1 MVTFKN
7 GSSYNEVAIY
17 GAKTTYQSAERDTL
31 DIVLSAEDITLD
43 EAKKLWQNADATSE
57 ITIDYS
63 DEETTKSSVHINYAL
78 PMALTLDTLNGVE
91 VVHIK
96 LAQKSQLELTQEK
109 QAQDIDDV
117 NAALCEL
124 AEIAIVACKMTLEDV
139 PERWRAQV
147 EKMLESEV

>member
-1 MVTFKN
+1 MITFKN
-7 GSSYNEVAIY
+7 GSSYNEAAIY

-63 DEETTKSSVHINYAL
+63 DEETTKSSVHINYTL
-78 PMALTLDTLNGVE
+78 PMTLTLDTLNGRQ
-91 VVHIK
+91 VVHLK

-109 QAQDIDDV
+109 QAQDMDDV

-124 AEIAIVACKMTLEDV
+124 AEIIAGGEN
-139 PERWRAQV
+139 
-147 EKMLESEV
+147 SG

>member
-1 MVTFKN
+1 MVKFKN
-7 GSSYNEVAIY
+7 GSSYNEIAVY

-63 DEETTKSSVHINYAL
+63 DEETTKSSVHINYTL
-78 PMALTLDTLNGVE
+78 PMALTLDSLNGVE

-124 AEIAIVACKMTLEDV
+124 AEIAAGGENNG
-139 PERWRAQV
+139 
-147 EKMLESEV
+147 

>member
-1 MVTFKN
+1 MVKFKN

-63 DEETTKSSVHINYAL
+63 DEETTKSSVHINYTL
-78 PMALTLDTLNGVE
+78 PMVLTLDTLNGSQ

-96 LAQKSQLELTQEK
+96 LAQKSALELTQEK
-109 QAQDIDDV
+109 QAQDMDDV

-124 AEIAIVACKMTLEDV
+124 AEIIAGGENNG
-139 PERWRAQV
+139 
-147 EKMLESEV
+147 

>member
-1 MVTFKN
+1 MITFKN

-63 DEETTKSSVHINYAL
+63 DEETTKSSVHINYTL
-78 PMALTLDTLNGVE
+78 PMVLTLDTLNGRQ

-96 LAQKSQLELTQEK
+96 LAQKSALELTQEK

-124 AEIAIVACKMTLEDV
+124 AEIAAGGENNG
-139 PERWRAQV
+139 
-147 EKMLESEV
+147 

>member
-7 GSSYNEVAIY
+7 GSSYNEIAVY
-17 GAKTTYQSAERDTL
+17 GAKETFQDAQRDTL

-63 DEETTKSSVHINYAL
+63 DEETTKSSVHINYTL
-78 PMALTLDTLNGVE
+78 PMALILDTLNGVE

-109 QAQDIDDV
+109 QAQDMDDV

-124 AEIAIVACKMTLEDV
+124 AEIIAGGENNG
-139 PERWRAQV
+139 
-147 EKMLESEV
+147 

>member
-1 MVTFKN
+1 MVKFKN

-63 DEETTKSSVHINYAL
+63 DEETTKSSVHINYTL
-78 PMALTLDTLNGVE
+78 PMVLTLDTLNGRQ

-96 LAQKSQLELTQEK
+96 LAQKSALELTQEK

-124 AEIAIVACKMTLEDV
+124 AEIAAGGENNG
-139 PERWRAQV
+139 
-147 EKMLESEV
+147 

>member
-57 ITIDYS
+57 ITIEYT
-63 DEETTKSSVHINYAL
+63 DEETTKSSVHINYTL
-78 PMALTLDTLNGVE
+78 PMALTLDTLNGRQA
-91 VVHIK
+91 VHIK

-124 AEIAIVACKMTLEDV
+124 AEIAAGGENNG
-139 PERWRAQV
+139 
-147 EKMLESEV
+147 

>member
-63 DEETTKSSVHINYAL
+63 DEETTKSSVHINYTL
-78 PMALTLDTLNGVE
+78 PMTLTLDTLNGVE

-124 AEIAIVACKMTLEDV
+124 AEIAAGGENNG
-139 PERWRAQV
+139 
-147 EKMLESEV
+147 

>member
-63 DEETTKSSVHINYAL
+63 DEESTKSSVHINYTL

-124 AEIAIVACKMTLEDV
+124 AEIAAGGENNG
-139 PERWRAQV
+139 
-147 EKMLESEV
+147 

>member
-63 DEETTKSSVHINYAL
+63 NEETTKSSVHINYAL

-124 AEIAIVACKMTLEDV
+124 AEIAAGGENNG
-139 PERWRAQV
+139 
-147 EKMLESEV
+147 

>member
-1 MVTFKN
+1 MVKFKN

-31 DIVLSAEDITLD
+31 DIVLSADDITLD

-63 DEETTKSSVHINYAL
+63 DEETTKSSVHINYTL
-78 PMALTLDTLNGVE
+78 PMVLTLDTLNGRQ

-96 LAQKSQLELTQEK
+96 LAQKSALELMQEK
-109 QAQDIDDV
+109 QAQDMDDV

-124 AEIAIVACKMTLEDV
+124 AEIIAGGENDG
-139 PERWRAQV
+139 
-147 EKMLESEV
+147 

>member
-7 GSSYNEVAIY
+7 GSSYNEIAVY
-17 GAKTTYQSAERDTL
+17 GAKETFQDAQRDTL

-63 DEETTKSSVHINYAL
+63 DEKTTKSSVHINYTL
-78 PMALTLDTLNGVE
+78 PMALILDTLNGVE

-109 QAQDIDDV
+109 QAQDMDDV

-124 AEIAIVACKMTLEDV
+124 AEIIAGGENNG
-139 PERWRAQV
+139 
-147 EKMLESEV
+147 

>member
-147 EKMLESEV
+147 RKMLEDAT

>member
-7 GSSYNEVAIY
+7 GSSYNEIAVY
-17 GAKTTYQSAERDTL
+17 GAKETFQDAQRDTL

-57 ITIDYS
+57 ITIAY
-63 DEETTKSSVHINYAL
+63 DEEEVTKTSVHINYSL
-78 PMALTLDTLNGVE
+78 PMSLTLDTLNDKQ

-109 QAQDIDDV
+109 QAQDMDDV

-124 AEIAIVACKMTLEDV
+124 AEIIAGGENNG
-139 PERWRAQV
+139 
-147 EKMLESEV
+147 

>member
-1 MVTFKN
+1 MITFKN
-7 GSSYNEVAIY
+7 GSSYEEIAVY
-17 GAKTTYQSAERDTL
+17 GAKETFQDAQRDTL

-63 DEETTKSSVHINYAL
+63 DEETTKSSVHINYTL
-78 PMALTLDTLNGVE
+78 PMVLTLDTLNGRQ

-96 LAQKSQLELTQEK
+96 LAQKSALELTQEK
-109 QAQDIDDV
+109 QAQDMDDV

-124 AEIAIVACKMTLEDV
+124 AEIVAGG
-139 PERWRAQV
+139 
-147 EKMLESEV
+147 ESNG

>member
-63 DEETTKSSVHINYAL
+63 DEETTKSSVHINYTL
-78 PMALTLDTLNGVE
+78 PMALTLDTLNGRQ
-91 VVHIK
+91 VVHLK

-109 QAQDIDDV
+109 QAQDMDDV

-124 AEIAIVACKMTLEDV
+124 AEIIAGGENNG
-139 PERWRAQV
+139 
-147 EKMLESEV
+147 

>member
-1 MVTFKN
+1 MITFKN
-7 GSSYNEVAIY
+7 GSSYNEAAIY

-63 DEETTKSSVHINYAL
+63 DEETTKSSVHINYTL
-78 PMALTLDTLNGVE
+78 PMALTLDTLNGRQ
-91 VVHIK
+91 VVHLK

-109 QAQDIDDV
+109 QAQDMDDV

-124 AEIAIVACKMTLEDV
+124 AEIIAGGENNG
-139 PERWRAQV
+139 
-147 EKMLESEV
+147 

>member
-1 MVTFKN
+1 MVKFKN
-7 GSSYNEVAIY
+7 GSSYNEIAVY

-63 DEETTKSSVHINYAL
+63 DEETTKSSVHINYTL
-78 PMALTLDTLNGVE
+78 PMVLTLDTLNGRQ

-124 AEIAIVACKMTLEDV
+124 AEIAAGGENNG
-139 PERWRAQV
+139 
-147 EKMLESEV
+147 

>member
-63 DEETTKSSVHINYAL
+63 DEETTKSSVHINYTL
-78 PMALTLDTLNGVE
+78 PMVLTLDTLNGRQ

-124 AEIAIVACKMTLEDV
+124 AEIAAGGENNG
-139 PERWRAQV
+139 
-147 EKMLESEV
+147 

>member
-1 MVTFKN
+1 MVKFKN

-57 ITIDYS
+57 ITIEYTD
-63 DEETTKSSVHINYAL
+63 DETTKSSVHINYTL
-78 PMALTLDTLNGVE
+78 PMVLALDTLNGRQ

-109 QAQDIDDV
+109 QAQDMDDV

-124 AEIAIVACKMTLEDV
+124 AEIVAGG
-139 PERWRAQV
+139 
-147 EKMLESEV
+147 ESNG

>member
-63 DEETTKSSVHINYAL
+63 DEETTKSSVHINYTL

-109 QAQDIDDV
+109 QAQDMDDV

-124 AEIAIVACKMTLEDV
+124 AEIIAGGENNG
-139 PERWRAQV
+139 
-147 EKMLESEV
+147 

>member
-57 ITIDYS
+57 ITIEYT
-63 DEETTKSSVHINYAL
+63 DEETTKSSVHINYTL
-78 PMALTLDTLNGVE
+78 PMALTLDTLNGRQ

-96 LAQKSQLELTQEK
+96 LAQKSALELTQEK
-109 QAQDIDDV
+109 QAQDMDDV

-124 AEIAIVACKMTLEDV
+124 AEIIAGGENNG
-139 PERWRAQV
+139 
-147 EKMLESEV
+147 

>member
-63 DEETTKSSVHINYAL
+63 DEETTKSSVHINYTL
-78 PMALTLDTLNGVE
+78 PMALTLDSLNGVE

-124 AEIAIVACKMTLEDV
+124 AEIAAGGENNG
-139 PERWRAQV
+139 
-147 EKMLESEV
+147 

>member
-7 GSSYNEVAIY
+7 GSSYNEIAVY
-17 GAKTTYQSAERDTL
+17 GAKETFQDAQRDTL

-43 EAKKLWQNADATSE
+43 EAKKLWQNADANSE

-63 DEETTKSSVHINYAL
+63 DEETTKSSVHINYTL
-78 PMALTLDTLNGVE
+78 PMVLALDTLNGRQ

-109 QAQDIDDV
+109 QAQDMDDV

-124 AEIAIVACKMTLEDV
+124 AEIVAGG
-139 PERWRAQV
+139 
-147 EKMLESEV
+147 ESNG

>member
-1 MVTFKN
+1 MITFKN
-7 GSSYNEVAIY
+7 GSSYNEAAIY

-63 DEETTKSSVHINYAL
+63 DEETTKSSVHINYTL
-78 PMALTLDTLNGVE
+78 PMALTLDTLNGRQ
-91 VVHIK
+91 VVHLK

-109 QAQDIDDV
+109 QAQDMDDV
-117 NAALCEL
+117 NAAL
-124 AEIAIVACKMTLEDV
+124 
-139 PERWRAQV
+139 
-147 EKMLESEV
+147 

>member
-1 MVTFKN
+1 MVNFKN

-57 ITIDYS
+57 ITIEYT
-63 DEETTKSSVHINYAL
+63 DEETTKSSVHINYTL
-78 PMALTLDTLNGVE
+78 PMALTLDALNGRQ

-124 AEIAIVACKMTLEDV
+124 AEIAAGGENNG
-139 PERWRAQV
+139 
-147 EKMLESEV
+147 

>member
-1 MVTFKN
+1 MITFKN

-31 DIVLSAEDITLD
+31 DIVLSAEDITLG

-57 ITIDYS
+57 ITIEYT
-63 DEETTKSSVHINYAL
+63 DEETTKSSVHINYTL
-78 PMALTLDTLNGVE
+78 PMALTLDTLNGRQ

-96 LAQKSQLELTQEK
+96 LAQKSALELTQEK
-109 QAQDIDDV
+109 QAQDMDDV

-124 AEIAIVACKMTLEDV
+124 AEIIAGGENNG
-139 PERWRAQV
+139 
-147 EKMLESEV
+147 

>member
-63 DEETTKSSVHINYAL
+63 DEETTKSSVHINYTL

-96 LAQKSQLELTQEK
+96 LAQKSALELMQEK
-109 QAQDIDDV
+109 QAQDMDDV

-124 AEIAIVACKMTLEDV
+124 AEIIAGGENNG
-139 PERWRAQV
+139 
-147 EKMLESEV
+147 

>member
-57 ITIDYS
+57 ITIAY
-63 DEETTKSSVHINYAL
+63 DEEEVTKTSVHINYSL
-78 PMALTLDTLNGVE
+78 PMSLTLDTLNDKQ

-109 QAQDIDDV
+109 QAQDMDDV

-124 AEIAIVACKMTLEDV
+124 AEIVAGG
-139 PERWRAQV
+139 
-147 EKMLESEV
+147 ESNG

>member
-1 MVTFKN
+1 MITFKN

-63 DEETTKSSVHINYAL
+63 DEETTKSSVHINYTL
-78 PMALTLDTLNGVE
+78 PMALTLDTLNGRQ

-96 LAQKSQLELTQEK
+96 LAQKSALELTQEK

-124 AEIAIVACKMTLEDV
+124 AEIAAGGENNG
-139 PERWRAQV
+139 
-147 EKMLESEV
+147 

>member
-63 DEETTKSSVHINYAL
+63 DEETTKSSVHINYTL
-78 PMALTLDTLNGVE
+78 PMVLTLDTLNGRQ

-96 LAQKSQLELTQEK
+96 LAQKSALELTQEK

-124 AEIAIVACKMTLEDV
+124 AEIAAGGENNG
-139 PERWRAQV
+139 
-147 EKMLESEV
+147 

>member
-1 MVTFKN
+1 MITFKN

-63 DEETTKSSVHINYAL
+63 DEETTKSSVHINYTL
-78 PMALTLDTLNGVE
+78 PMVLTLDTLNGRQ

-96 LAQKSQLELTQEK
+96 LAQKSALELMQEK

-124 AEIAIVACKMTLEDV
+124 AEIAVGGENNG
-139 PERWRAQV
+139 
-147 EKMLESEV
+147 

>member
-1 MVTFKN
+1 MVKFKN
-7 GSSYNEVAIY
+7 GSSYNEIAVY
-17 GAKTTYQSAERDTL
+17 GAKETFQDAQRDTL

-63 DEETTKSSVHINYAL
+63 DEETTKSSVHINYTL

-109 QAQDIDDV
+109 QAQDMDDV

-124 AEIAIVACKMTLEDV
+124 AEIIAGGENNG
-139 PERWRAQV
+139 
-147 EKMLESEV
+147 